1 MNMEV
6 KSRPLFFVLIFT
18 LIGLLTNGCA
28 EVVGSG
34 RAARIPNVR
43 VSCTTVRCL
52 SNTSANAYV
61 VYTTSS
67 CTNPSFGETVA
78 GSATATCGAVNGC
91 TVTVNQFTGKD
102 GLSASTIP
110 EGTYSVCVTLDFNGS
125 YVGSS
130 EPGDA
135 TGALNNASITDGN
148 TTADVSIFSD
158 I

>member
-1 MNMEV
+1 MEV
-6 KSRPLFFVLIFT
+6 KSRPLFFALIFT

-43 VSCTTVRCL
+43 VSCTT
-52 SNTSANAYV
+52 ANCIVNRPATAYV

-78 GSATATCGAVNGC
+78 GSATVSCGPVNGC
-91 TVTVNQFTGKD
+91 AATINQFTGKD
-102 GLSASTIP
+102 GFSARTIP

-125 YVGSS
+125 YLGAA
-130 EPGDA
+130 EPGDS